1 MYTEDKNIMP
11 RETISD
17 ELLSRMLDSTRACCD
32 LPFPARRN
40 TCGCGNGGNDDWSE
54 MGEHCNQSRRFGLEG
69 YPLASVYAPLQEFRN
84 LYDKESALKEG
95 TLFAELNLPFMGRSV
110 TKGGCLND

>member
-32 LPFPARRN
+32 LPNRRH
-40 TCGCGNGGNDDWSE
+40 TCGCGVNGDDDDRSG
-54 MGEHCNQSRRFGLEG
+54 MGEHCHQSRRFGLEG

-84 LYDKESALKEG
+84 LYDKETALKEG